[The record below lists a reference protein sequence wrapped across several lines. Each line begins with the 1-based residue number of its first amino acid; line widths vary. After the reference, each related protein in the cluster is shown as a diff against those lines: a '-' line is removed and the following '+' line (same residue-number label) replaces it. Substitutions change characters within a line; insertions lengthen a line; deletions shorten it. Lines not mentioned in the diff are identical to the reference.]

1 MTASHR
7 HVSAAAL
14 LALVLAMVP
23 FIAGTTL
30 PSGPGVSLPPIGT
43 PTPPAG
49 VPSLLPAAG
58 SRAAARDGHTV
69 QPVRG
74 PVADPIGPGAR

>member
-30 PSGPGVSLPPIGT
+30 PSAPGASLPPIGT

-58 SRAAARDGHTV
+58 IGLPLAMATPCSRFAAPSG
-69 QPVRG
+69 
-74 PVADPIGPGAR
+74 PIGPGVR